1 MMRYFVRAGWVSV
14 VVLSLSQVGFAGEV
28 LTFEQAWRMAL
39 ENRQG
44 LQAARLAVNRQDAL
58 VRQSRVRPNPSFA
71 FQTENWRFTQRHDF
85 SASNDVD
92 WFAYWTQPLEAR
104 GKREARSTLASLERE
119 ATELEARKFE
129 WDLWLEVRRAF
140 LDAAFVSRELEEA
153 LREERLQQ
161 TVRDYYARRFEL
173 GAVGELDYRQAEL
186 ELQVRQLEISRLR
199 RQVGVTLASL
209 GRVMGFE
216 RFPEGYDSVRLEA
229 MTALASGGVAV
240 DELIRTAW
248 RERLDLQLESVQG
261 RIQEART
268 RVERLKG
275 HPDWDV
281 ILGYKRTEGFNTLLA
296 GIIVPLPLWDRNLG
310 AVEASLVEE
319 NRWTRL
325 HEDARRQAASEVR
338 SALLRFRDRY
348 VGRRELGEK
357 LVPAAEE
364 NWSIVQEAFAEGM
377 LDFLR
382 VLDARRTV
390 ASLRR
395 MLIQAEMELEMA
407 RLEIA
412 AAVGTA
418 DPAVGEATLADL
430 GKGDF

>member
-1 MMRYFVRAGWVSV
+1 
-14 VVLSLSQVGFAGEV
+14 
-28 LTFEQAWRMAL
+28 
-39 ENRQG
+39 
-44 LQAARLAVNRQDAL
+44 
-58 VRQSRVRPNPSFA
+58 
-71 FQTENWRFTQRHDF
+71 
-85 SASNDVD
+85 
-92 WFAYWTQPLEAR
+92 
-104 GKREARSTLASLERE
+104 
-119 ATELEARKFE
+119 
-129 WDLWLEVRRAF
+129 
-140 LDAAFVSRELEEA
+140 
-153 LREERLQQ
+153 
-161 TVRDYYARRFEL
+161 
-173 GAVGELDYRQAEL
+173 
-186 ELQVRQLEISRLR
+186 
-199 RQVGVTLASL
+199 
-209 GRVMGFE
+209 
-216 RFPEGYDSVRLEA
+216 
-229 MTALASGGVAV
+229 
-240 DELIRTAW
+240 
-248 RERLDLQLESVQG
+248 
-261 RIQEART
+261 
-268 RVERLKG
+268 
-275 HPDWDV
+275 
-281 ILGYKRTEGFNTLLA
+281 
-296 GIIVPLPLWDRNLG
+296 
-310 AVEASLVEE
+310 VEASLVEE